1 MLNGRLETNEQIG
14 TWYKKEAEAI
24 YCWALGHGKE
34 YGSYTKYNWKVLSKK
49 KKKKKKRQSNLWFK
63 KSPELSRDDERMV
76 GV

>member
-49 KKKKKKRQSNLWFK
+49 KKRHNLICGL
-63 KSPELSRDDERMV
+63 KSHLSSHGMMN
-76 GV
+76 GW

>member
-49 KKKKKKRQSNLWFK
+49 KKKRHNLICGL
-63 KSPELSRDDERMV
+63 KSHLSSHGMMN
-76 GV
+76 GW